1 MAVSTRT
8 RPTPPTQIRV
18 LPAPRTEPMPDDE
31 FVALGL
37 DAPPMT
43 APLLPLDLPTG
54 ARVRR
59 HGGSGA
65 ERPVGPFA
73 AGPDH
78 LAGAPRP
85 PLPVAVRRFVASCV
99 EIIGGFRPVAHLRP
113 FCAPQARDTVAEH
126 LLGRPAM
133 QRRPGALRRVDTA
146 PPRAGRAHQSA
157 PVDRVAVRRVHLCEV
172 SDEVVEVAAV
182 LCRRETV
189 WAMAVRLE
197 LIDRRWLCTH
207 LELV

>member
-1 MAVSTRT
+1 
-8 RPTPPTQIRV
+8 
-18 LPAPRTEPMPDDE
+18 MPDDE

-37 DAPPMT
+37 EAPPMT
-43 APLLPLDLPTG
+43 APFLPLDLPTG

-65 ERPVGPFA
+65 ERPPVPS
-73 AGPDH
+73 
-78 LAGAPRP
+78 AGAGHQSDGPRP

-99 EIIGGFRPVAHLRP
+99 EIIGGFRPAAHLRP
-113 FCAPQARDTVAEH
+113 FCAPAARDTVAER

-133 QRRPGALRRVDTA
+133 QRRPGARRRVDNA

-157 PVDRVAVRRVHLCEV
+157 PLDRVAVRRVHTCEV

-197 LIDRRWLCTH
+197 LIDGRWLCTH